1 MQTNDEDFDIKINQ
15 DEWEGDIAEAW
26 PSPTS
31 QSFGSE
37 HDKVLKDEHEKK
49 NDRTPTGI
57 TKLQAI
63 QRGIQGRNRVKEMHR
78 VATKMQSLFR
88 GYQNRKLKLEL
99 EAARKARE
107 ELEAEKAK
115 LAEEAAALAAEKQAL
130 AQKKLEEAQKKLLRK
145 RNAQWKK

>member
-1 MQTNDEDFDIKINQ
+1 
-15 DEWEGDIAEAW
+15 
-26 PSPTS
+26 
-31 QSFGSE
+31 
-37 HDKVLKDEHEKK
+37 
-49 NDRTPTGI
+49 
-57 TKLQAI
+57 
-63 QRGIQGRNRVKEMHR
+63 MHR

-130 AQKKLEEAQKKLLRK
+130 AEAQKNLRK
-145 RNAQWKK
+145 RNAQWRKKARKRCGGTNTKMVTRHPSKTTDKSDATCCYKNASLGPWFCSAKTRQRTKRKGRRPASCTE